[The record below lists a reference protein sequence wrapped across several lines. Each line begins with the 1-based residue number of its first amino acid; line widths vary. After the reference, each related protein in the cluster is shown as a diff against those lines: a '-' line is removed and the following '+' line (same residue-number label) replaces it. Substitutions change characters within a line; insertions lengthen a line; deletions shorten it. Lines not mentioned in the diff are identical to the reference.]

1 MIAGLRPSTQL
12 MRLFNGKQPLAGV
25 QAHDLVALGCSGE
38 IVLHGRLDRVA
49 RGIHEA
55 YLADQLGAGRSRG
68 SAPALVPWEEL
79 PEGLRQANRAQA
91 DNIPIKQRTLA
102 ISRSDDMIEALAIAE
117 HRRWMAEKI
126 VAGWRHAALR
136 DDSRRL
142 HPSIRPYDDLSE
154 PDKQKDRNTV
164 LTAMT

>member
-1 MIAGLRPSTQL
+1 M
-12 MRLFNGKQPLAGV
+12 
-25 QAHDLVALGCSGE
+25 
-38 IVLHGRLDRVA
+38 
-49 RGIHEA
+49 
-55 YLADQLGAGRSRG
+55 
-68 SAPALVPWEEL
+68 
-79 PEGLRQANRAQA
+79 RQANRAQA